1 MVRIEY
7 QRLTDNSATAE
18 ATGFTIQA
26 AVAMDWISLL
36 MSRWQTLRADSEGRP
51 IWMIHLVRADINPV
65 ETEPLQ

>member
-7 QRLTDNSATAE
+7 QRLTDGSATAG
-18 ATGFTIQA
+18 ATGFTIRA

-36 MSRWQTLRADSEGRP
+36 MSRWQTLRADGEGRP
-51 IWMIHLVRADINPV
+51 IRMVHLFGADINPV